1 MEGLNE
7 STPLGE
13 RLIQLAKGSG
23 ISDFYITPW
32 EPIAY
37 RRNGDLVFDSFI
49 YQPERELK
57 IISGCADYA
66 MVVGEYRFRVNRMVQ
81 RSI

>member
-13 RLIQLAKGSG
+13 RLIQLAEGSG

-57 IISGCADYA
+57 IISGC
-66 MVVGEYRFRVNRMVQ
+66 VRILLR
-81 RSI
+81 